1 MSPTPELAERI
12 RWFIGLRWFAVAG
25 IVVAAGAVAGLNLAV
40 SWRQL
45 FALSGL
51 LAALN
56 VVYLALSRRGVP
68 PLPFTWLQIVA
79 DLIVLTLALHVAGG
93 IENPF
98 AFFYV
103 FHVIIASILLPRRV
117 SYLVAGLAT
126 LFFLAMAILEHTKAL
141 PHAELGFVR
150 WQSGQY
156 LVGASAVIASTLFSS
171 SYLASTIMEG
181 LRRKDEEMRRF
192 NERLLQTEKLAAI
205 GQLAAGIAHEL
216 NTPLASIAGYAEE
229 LGEIVRGADG
239 KVVQYTDDIR
249 SQTERCKAITQSLLN
264 FARKSEIRVQA
275 VDVNAV
281 VREAIDYLRFKKRAP
296 ELRIETDL
304 GEVPKVQADPGQLL
318 QVFLSIL
325 INAADAIQ
333 GGGRISVRS
342 RAGKEVQVVVTD
354 TGAGIPDENL
364 KKVFEPFFTTKDP
377 GQGTGLGLSLSYG
390 IVKQMG
396 GSIDLKSKVGE
407 GTEVTIALPVQEG
420 SFIRDPHADPRP

>member
-12 RWFIGLRWFAVAG
+12 RWFIRLRWFAVGG
-25 IVVAAGAVAGLNLAV
+25 ILIAAGVVAGLGLAV
-40 SWRQL
+40 SWQHL
-45 FALSGL
+45 LG
-51 LAALN
+51 LAALLVALN
-56 VVYLALSRRGVP
+56 AVYVVLSRRNVS
-68 PLPFTWLQIVA
+68 PLPFTWWQIVA
-79 DLIVLTLALHVAGG
+79 DLTVLTLALHVSGG

-103 FHVIIASILLPRRV
+103 FHVIIASILLPRGV

-126 LFFLAMAILEHTKAL
+126 LCFLAMAILEHLRIL
-141 PHAELGFVR
+141 PHTELGFVR
-150 WQSGQY
+150 WENVRY

-229 LGEIVRGADG
+229 LGEIVRGSDG
-239 KVVQYTDDIR
+239 KVVQYTGVIR

-296 ELRIETDL
+296 ELQIETEL
-304 GEVPKVQADPGQLL
+304 GDVPRVQADPGQLL

-325 INAADAIQ
+325 VNAADAVQ
-333 GGGRISVRS
+333 GGGRIMVRS
-342 RAGKEVQVVVTD
+342 RADKDVQVVVAD
-354 TGAGIPDENL
+354 TGSGIPPENL
-364 KKVFEPFFTTKDP
+364 KKVFEPFFTTKEP
-377 GQGTGLGLSLSYG
+377 GEGTGLGLSLSYG

-407 GTEVTIALPVQEG
+407 GTEVTIALPK
-420 SFIRDPHADPRP
+420 

>member
-12 RWFIGLRWFAVAG
+12 RWFIRLRWLAVAG
-25 IVVAAGAVAGLNLAV
+25 IVVAAGAVALLGLSISTVHLLGLAGLLGSLNL
-40 SWRQL
+40 
-45 FALSGL
+45 
-51 LAALN
+51 
-56 VVYLALSRRGVP
+56 VYVALSRRGVP
-68 PLPFTWLQIVA
+68 PLPFTWWQIVA
-79 DLIVLTLALHVAGG
+79 DLTVLTLALHVSGG

-117 SYLVAGLAT
+117 SALVAGLAT
-126 LFFLAMAILEHTKAL
+126 LFFIAMVTLEHL
-141 PHAELGFVR
+141 RVIPHTELGFVR
-150 WQSGQY
+150 WENPHY
-156 LVGASAVIASTLFSS
+156 LMGASAVLASTLFSS

-181 LRRKDEEMRRF
+181 LRRKDDEMRRF

-229 LGEIVRGADG
+229 LGEIVQGSG
-239 KVVQYTDDIR
+239 EKVVQYTGVIR

-304 GEVPKVQADPGQLL
+304 GEVPPLQADPAQLL

-325 INAADAIQ
+325 INAADAVQ
-333 GGGRISVRS
+333 GGGRIRVSS
-342 RAGKEVQVVVTD
+342 RAGKDVQVVVSD
-354 TGAGIPDENL
+354 TGSGIPEENL
-364 KKVFEPFFTTKDP
+364 KKVFEPFFTTKEP

-396 GSIDLKSKVGE
+396 GSIDLKSRVGE
-407 GTEVTIALPVQEG
+407 GTEVTIALPK
-420 SFIRDPHADPRP
+420 